1 MKMLWK
7 LTDNIKYEDCEV
19 SAALVVLAAAGSELY
34 LPAPPPLL
42 TASCEMRVGQ
52 TFPIAVPASPIR
64 PKNAREK
71 LERKDVD
78 AVFFHFPPSN
88 LVSHFPPFFFWP
100 VLGLAKSGAKRR
112 AWVFEA
118 VVGNWARVCAPCV
131 SLQRDSGGPRHQ
143 EEKGKRKPISLL
155 PLRSLIFLLLFI
167 HFFLP
172 SYFPPPSF

>member
-42 TASCEMRVGQ
+42 AASCEMRVGQ
-52 TFPIAVPASPIR
+52 TFPSAVPASPIR
-64 PKNAREK
+64 PKNAGEK

-88 LVSHFPPFFFWP
+88 LVSHFPPLFFSGQFWVWLRVERRGEHGFLKQLLAIGHASVHP
-100 VLGLAKSGAKRR
+100 ACLSSEILG
-112 AWVFEA
+112 
-118 VVGNWARVCAPCV
+118 ARDT
-131 SLQRDSGGPRHQ
+131 R
-143 EEKGKRKPISLL
+143 KRKE
-155 PLRSLIFLLLFI
+155 REN
-167 HFFLP
+167 P
-172 SYFPPPSF
+172 SPSFLSDL